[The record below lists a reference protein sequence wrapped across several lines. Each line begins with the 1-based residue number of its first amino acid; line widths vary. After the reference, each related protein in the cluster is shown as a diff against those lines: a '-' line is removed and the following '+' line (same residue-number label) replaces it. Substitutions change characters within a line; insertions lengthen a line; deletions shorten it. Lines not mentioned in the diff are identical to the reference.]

1 MEWLIVAGVAVAA
14 ITAMSIAARGSSRPA
29 RGSGSIGSG
38 MFGVADEIF
47 APARHEAQLEVERQ
61 TSLPA
66 PAPSADDDDRGIYEG
81 RISIRVNARAD
92 R

>member
-1 MEWLIVAGVAVAA
+1 MEWLILAAVAA
-14 ITAMSIAARGSSRPA
+14 AAVVAMAVATRESSRPS

-47 APARHEAQLEVERQ
+47 APSRHEAQLEVERQ

-66 PAPSADDDDRGIYEG
+66 PSPVADDDDRGVYDG
-81 RISIRVNARAD
+81 RIQISVSRSER
-92 R
+92 